1 MFTVLVDGLNF
12 GAHIIYYYYFLMNMW
27 CLVQFPGLSQVQC
40 QYQFHCGPDWNR
52 CRVSGTRIR
61 ADSYIW
67 SMHTALFNKQKI
79 NNDGISSCLLTNSL
93 GCKVEN
99 SQAISINNS
108 SLVCQGRSEA
118 TSQQSARKGWCGGR
132 RSTTCVWNLP
142 IDVEYRSTNAF
153 GWPRIIITVLEI
165 RAENRNR
172 IIIIIVVFRSN

>member
-1 MFTVLVDGLNF
+1 
-12 GAHIIYYYYFLMNMW
+12 MNMW

-67 SMHTALFNKQKI
+67 SMHTALFNKHKI
-79 NNDGISSCLLTNSL
+79 NNDGICSCLLT
-93 GCKVEN
+93 
-99 SQAISINNS
+99 INNS
-108 SLVCQGRSEA
+108 SLVWQGRSEA
-118 TSQQSARKGWCGGR
+118 TSQKSARKGWCGGR
-132 RSTTCVWNLP
+132 KSTTCVWNLP